1 VAADPE
7 PLFPEDGDRALTAF
21 RWSTY
26 DVPFWARQNS
36 KDGRWNYGG
45 QDSTQYWSLTPE
57 ASWAELIRHEN
68 LKTEEELDLVRM
80 PFWIAQIPSSG
91 LLDLRYADERE
102 AHEITED
109 HLISDD
115 WAACQALAASL
126 RRAGNRGVIA
136 PSAALPERASITV
149 FGPRRA
155 IDWTSRPTLA
165 STIPATR
172 AALGRPPEG
181 LLSHVRHR
189 GRPGPLGERLF

>member
-1 VAADPE
+1 MAADPE

-36 KDGRWNYGG
+36 NDGRWNYGL

-57 ASWAELIRHEN
+57 ASWAELIRHEG

-80 PFWIAQIPSSG
+80 PFWIARIPSSG
-91 LLDLRYADERE
+91 LLDLRFADERD
-102 AHEITED
+102 AYEINHD
-109 HLISDD
+109 DLISDD
-115 WAACQALAASL
+115 WGACQALAVVL
-126 RRAGNRGVIA
+126 REAGTRGVIA
-136 PSAALPERASITV
+136 PSAALPESASITV

-165 STIPATR
+165 STIPAAR
-172 AALGRPPEG
+172 AALGRPPAG
-181 LLSHVRHR
+181 LLPRVHHR
-189 GRPGPLGERLF
+189 RRPGPLGERLF